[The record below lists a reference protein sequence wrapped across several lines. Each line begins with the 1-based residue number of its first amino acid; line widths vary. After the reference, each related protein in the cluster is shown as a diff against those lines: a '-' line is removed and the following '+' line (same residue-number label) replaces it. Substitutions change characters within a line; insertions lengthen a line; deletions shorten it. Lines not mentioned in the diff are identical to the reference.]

1 MKRFLCK
8 LFHMSSNQL
17 LKALGKRLYLTEEER
32 QAFMQT
38 AFATDHPLRA
48 LFSKPIAEQLTRKFY
63 LEMSVAF
70 ELLIVDGRLTGLVK
84 CPEGDRR

>member
-1 MKRFLCK
+1 
-8 LFHMSSNQL
+8 MSSNQL